1 MMNEN
6 PITKRTQPPLFSLRG
21 HVRRRH
27 EPNHRRSL
35 VFQSEGNYETNPTIP
50 LFSAAAGMGQGITLI
65 AINPDSGIIEPA
77 FNPIEVPGN
86 DQRQTHRGR
95 NARLQRG
102 EDS

>member
-1 MMNEN
+1 MRIQLQSE
-6 PITKRTQPPLFSLRG
+6 PSRPFFQSEDTSDDVLSLIIGGASSFKAKVITKRTQQSLC
-21 HVRRRH
+21 
-27 EPNHRRSL
+27 
-35 VFQSEGNYETNPTIP
+35 FQLRAE
-50 LFSAAAGMGQGITLI
+50 MGQGIALI

-86 DQRQTHRGR
+86 DQRQTHCGR

>member
-1 MMNEN
+1 MR
-6 PITKRTQPPLFSLRG
+6 IQLQS
-21 HVRRRH
+21 
-27 EPNHRRSL
+27 EPSRPF
-35 VFQSEGNYETNPTIP
+35 FQSEDTSDDVMSLIIGGASSFEAKVITKTNPTIP

-86 DQRQTHRGR
+86 DQRQTHCGR